1 MDIRKWRKQISWILF
16 IIAIIYVTPPLM
28 IESFS
33 DVFVNL
39 PTAIFISEK
48 LGLKLMTS
56 LILTYTLLPLLLLWV
71 SSIIYPSTDSIKIFN
86 GRLTKIKNLFI
97 KYINL
102 IKKNP
107 IHLVWALLS
116 LVIMFKLLSFYQ
128 TQISKYVIT

>member
-1 MDIRKWRKQISWILF
+1 MDIRKWRKRISWALF
-16 IIAIIYVTPPLM
+16 ILAIIYITPPLM

-33 DVFVNL
+33 DVFANL
-39 PTAIFISEK
+39 PTALFISSK

-56 LILTYTLLPLLLLWV
+56 LILTYTLLPLLILWV

-86 GRLTKIKNLFI
+86 GRIAKIKNFFI

-107 IHLVWALLS
+107 IHLIWALLS

-128 TQISKYVIT
+128 TQINIYVLS